1 METLEMLLKKGYT
14 LAERDGDTI
23 DRNQV
28 ILFPNGYKA
37 QWLENLVYSD
47 RKGGFVLYSEDGD
60 HEDRWGRSYFVSTT
74 ILNKPQR
81 IARPKQTDIS
91 KMKEI
96 EVAFETEKA
105 YAVYDGCNSK
115 ITRGN
120 RKEYYKFY
128 PKSLC
133 VEENGKVYAPYY
145 L

>member
-1 METLEMLLKKGYT
+1 METLEMLLQKGYT
-14 LAERDGDTI
+14 MAERDGDTI
-23 DRNQV
+23 GKNQI
-28 ILFPNGYKA
+28 ILFSNGYKA
-37 QWLENLVYSD
+37 GYLENLIYSE
-47 RKGGFVLYSEDGD
+47 RRGGFVLWNEYGD
-60 HEDRWGRSYFVSTT
+60 HEDRWGRKYFVSTT

-81 IARPKQTDIS
+81 KARPKQTDTS

-105 YAVYDGCNSK
+105 YAVYDGCNGK

-120 RKEYYKFY
+120 SKEYYRFY